1 MRVRAFAEEDAAA
14 VASLWR
20 YWFRDKVRGPA
31 PDLETLA
38 RRVYLERPGTDPE
51 IVSLVAEDDAG
62 RLAGFLGTTVTT
74 VRVDGRTGRLAGVFP
89 PLVDPERGPTSLAS
103 FLLRRFLTGP
113 QDLTLSDGGH
123 PKFERVWEAL
133 GGRVAPLASLRWVK
147 VFRPIR
153 LGLESGGLGASVR
166 RVARP
171 LAGGLDAIG
180 RLAAPARLTAT
191 PVELP
196 GGRSAPRPAQLDAQA
211 ATPGA
216 WGAVIER
223 LQAEARLRPIYRP
236 VDLSWLFGQMSAID
250 RLGPLR
256 VATAHDA
263 ADRPVGAWVATLP
276 AGGLGRVFSLEAD
289 RKHEASVFAALLTDA
304 DAAGVGALTGRLA
317 ARWRRPMTDAG
328 CFVHSGGSLQMLHAH
343 DRTLLDDALLGRLA
357 FSRLDAESW
366 YWWAIPSGR
375 EA

>member
-1 MRVRAFAEEDAAA
+1 MRVRAFEERDATA

-31 PDLETLA
+31 PDLEALA
-38 RRVYLERPGTDPE
+38 RRVYLERPATDPE
-51 IVSLVAEDDAG
+51 IASLVAEDEAG
-62 RLAGFLGTTVTT
+62 NLAGFLGVTVT
-74 VRVDGRTGRLAGVFP
+74 RVHVDDRAGRLAGVFP
-89 PLVDPERGPTSLAS
+89 PLVDPERAPTSLAS
-103 FLLRRFLTGP
+103 YLLRRFLAGP

-133 GGRVAPLASLRWVK
+133 GGRVAPLASLRWIK
-147 VFRPIR
+147 VFRPLR
-153 LGLESGGLGASVR
+153 MAVEAGSSGTPFR

-171 LAGGLDAIG
+171 IVGTLDHIV
-180 RLAAPARLTAT
+180 RRAAPGRLTAK
-191 PVELP
+191 PVALP
-196 GGRSAPRPAQLDAQA
+196 GGRSSQRPARLDAQA
-211 ATPGA
+211 ATA
-216 WGAVIER
+216 ARWSEVIER
-223 LQAEARLRPIYRP
+223 LQADVRLRPLYRP
-236 VDLSWLFGQMSAID
+236 VDLNWLFAEMSAID

-263 ADRPVGAWVATLP
+263 ARRPVGAWVATLP
-276 AGGLGRVFSLEAD
+276 PGGVGRVFSLDAERNREAD
-289 RKHEASVFAALLTDA
+289 VFAALLADA

-317 ARWRRPMTDAG
+317 ARWRRPMADAR
-328 CFVHSGGSLQMLHAH
+328 CFVHSGGSLQMLHAR
-343 DRTLLDDALLGRLA
+343 DRTLVDDGLLDRLA